1 MFSIKYTFQDSTE
14 FPVQRDFIQ
23 DLQDFLR
30 VSEEV
35 IPLERSAIRTKE
47 ENRAGTAI
55 LEKRIREIDEFQIE
69 VTGYLEKLTQEV
81 DSEDILEIKNKILET
96 CAATASGKKDE
107 NLEELEKETRIA
119 RNEIQQLETKI
130 LSILSPFFEEG
141 IYGAKHAYSA
151 AVEEKKLIGT
161 QVSSIDSMQYEY
173 DLTFAEDMIKVG
185 DLHELTLPIWVKAG
199 ILHKEDK
206 IKKLD
211 VSDFHIMSVE
221 YEGKSLNTVFEDKDG
236 EHKITISAD
245 EMAYLILHGDYEI
258 SGDEKLA
265 ASIDM
270 DSIYELTKKLKKF
283 FDESVESRK
292 LRRVLLE
299 DKNVMDENRVLDCLI
314 LIAGIY
320 GKLIKECVERG
331 YTKGEISIKI
341 EEPGGI
347 RTEKYLSSSEL
358 LSRLSGIGSEGLE
371 LAGTLGVTKT

>member
-1 MFSIKYTFQDSTE
+1 MDSIKYTFQDSTE

-23 DLQDFLR
+23 DLQDFLG

-96 CAATASGKKDE
+96 CDAAASGKKDE

-130 LSILSPFFEEG
+130 LSILSPFFEAG

-151 AVEEKKLIGT
+151 AVEGKKLTGM
-161 QVSSIDSMQYEY
+161 QVSSIDSIQYEY

-185 DLHELTLPIWVKAG
+185 DLHEFTLPIWVKAG

-211 VSDFHIMSVE
+211 VSDFHIMSIE
-221 YEGKSLNTVFEDKDG
+221 YEGNSLSTVFEDKDG
-236 EHKITISAD
+236 EHRITISAD
-245 EMAYLILHGDYEI
+245 EMSYLILHGDYEI

-270 DSIYELTKKLKKF
+270 DAFYELTKKLKQF
-283 FDESVESRK
+283 FKVSVESRK

-299 DKNVMDENRVLDCLI
+299 GKNVMDENRVQDSLK

-320 GKLIKECVERG
+320 GKLIGECVERG

-358 LSRLSGIGSEGLE
+358 LSRLSDIGSEGLE
-371 LAGTLGVTKT
+371 LAGILGITET

>member
-1 MFSIKYTFQDSTE
+1 MDSIKYTFQDSTE

-23 DLQDFLR
+23 DLQDFLG

-47 ENRAGTAI
+47 DNRAGTAI

-69 VTGYLEKLTQEV
+69 VTGYLENLTQEV
-81 DSEDILEIKNKILET
+81 DSEDIQEIKNKILET
-96 CAATASGKKDE
+96 CAAAASGKKDE

-119 RNEIQQLETKI
+119 RNEIHQLETKI
-130 LSILSPFFEEG
+130 LSILSPFFEAG

-151 AVEEKKLIGT
+151 AVEGKKLTGM
-161 QVSSIDSMQYEY
+161 QVSSIDDMQYEY

-211 VSDFHIMSVE
+211 VSDFHIMSIE
-221 YEGKSLNTVFEDKDG
+221 YEGNSLSTVFEDKEG
-236 EHKITISAD
+236 EHRITISAD
-245 EMAYLILHGDYEI
+245 EMSYLILHGDYEI

-270 DSIYELTKKLKKF
+270 DAFYELTKKLKQF
-283 FDESVESRK
+283 FKESVESRK

-299 DKNVMDENRVLDCLI
+299 GKNVMDENRVQDSLK

-320 GKLIKECVERG
+320 GKLIGECVERG

-347 RTEKYLSSSEL
+347 RTEKYLSSPEL
-358 LSRLSGIGSEGLE
+358 LSRLLDVGSEGLE
-371 LAGTLGVTKT
+371 LAGILGITET

>member
-1 MFSIKYTFQDSTE
+1 MDSIKYTFQDSTE

-23 DLQDFLR
+23 DLQDFLG

-96 CAATASGKKDE
+96 CDAAASGKKDE

-130 LSILSPFFEEG
+130 LSILSPFFEAG

-151 AVEEKKLIGT
+151 AVEGKKLTGM
-161 QVSSIDSMQYEY
+161 QVSSIDSIQYEY

-185 DLHELTLPIWVKAG
+185 DLHEFTLPIWVKAG

-211 VSDFHIMSVE
+211 VSDFHIMSIE
-221 YEGKSLNTVFEDKDG
+221 YEGNSLSTVFEDKDG
-236 EHKITISAD
+236 EHRITISAD
-245 EMAYLILHGDYEI
+245 EMSYLILHGDYEI

-265 ASIDM
+265 ASIDT
-270 DSIYELTKKLKKF
+270 DAFYELTKKLKQF
-283 FDESVESRK
+283 FKESVESRK

-299 DKNVMDENRVLDCLI
+299 GKNVMDENRVQDSLK

-320 GKLIKECVERG
+320 GKLIGECVERG

-358 LSRLSGIGSEGLE
+358 LSRLSDIGSEGLE
-371 LAGTLGVTKT
+371 LAGILGITET